1 MRLLDVLD
9 KINSLKK
16 TPRMGWLEGG
26 VDPSE
31 AEDVA
36 QHSFET
42 SAITLLLSDYLGD
55 KMDTERVLK
64 MAVIHDWA
72 EAVTGDFSRDVSE
85 SIGTDTKEDIEEN
98 AMEKILD
105 EDLPNRDEYL
115 KLWREYSKKENQE
128 SRLVRIA
135 DLLSILLEARNLF
148 RRGEDSEKLREI
160 WRTTKEEL
168 ETYLEYFPE
177 LDILVSE
184 FDKEKYP

>member
-1 MRLLDVLD
+1 MKLLDVLE

-16 TPRMGWLEGG
+16 TPRMGWIEGG
-26 VDPSE
+26 IDSSE

-55 KMDTERVLK
+55 SIDTERVLR
-64 MAVIHDWA
+64 MAIIHDWA
-72 EAVTGDFSRDVSE
+72 ESVTGDFSRDVSE
-85 SIGTDTKEDIEEN
+85 SIGSETKEDIEES

-135 DLLSILLEARNLF
+135 DLLSVLLEARNLF
-148 RRGEDSEKLREI
+148 RKGEDSEKLKEI
-160 WRTTKEEL
+160 WRTTREEL

-177 LDILVSE
+177 LDILASE
-184 FDKEKYP
+184 IDRDEFP